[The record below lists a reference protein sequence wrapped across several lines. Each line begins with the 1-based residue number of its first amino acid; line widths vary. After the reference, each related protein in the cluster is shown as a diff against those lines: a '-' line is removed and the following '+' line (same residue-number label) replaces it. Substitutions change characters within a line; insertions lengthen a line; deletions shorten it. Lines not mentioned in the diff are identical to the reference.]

1 MHKFSWYEASSVED
15 ALAKVNATVS
25 DIVGRKPNNSSVVF
39 KAGGIDLLDLVK
51 EGLVNP
57 DTIVSLKSI
66 PGLDK
71 IEYDE
76 KNGLKIGAKVTLG
89 ELETNR
95 LVKGKYLALHQA
107 VADAGTPQLR
117 NSATLGGNLA
127 QRTRCWY
134 FRSIHH
140 VCFRKGSGV
149 CYAQHGENEFHA
161 IINNSK
167 CASVHASSVSTALMA
182 FNARV
187 RIAGQ
192 DGKVREVEMDK
203 FFVHPETDEKHE
215 TVLKANEMITE
226 VILPPVSPA
235 VRSYY
240 IKQVARESHDWAL
253 ADVAVVL
260 DMKGK
265 LCKKAEIVLGAASP
279 VPLKVAEAARV
290 LNGHNINGKLAKIAG
305 ELSVKGATPL
315 ERNAY
320 KVPVFKAIV
329 KRAILKAV

>member
-1 MHKFSWYEASSVED
+1 MHKFSWYEAGSVED

-25 DIVGRKPNNSSVVF
+25 EIVGRKPNNSSVVF
-39 KAGGIDLLDLVK
+39 KAGGVDLMDLMK

-57 DTIVSLKSI
+57 ETIVSIKSI

-71 IEYDE
+71 IEYDD
-76 KNGLKIGAKVTLG
+76 KAGLRIGANATLG
-89 ELETNR
+89 EIENNEII
-95 LVKGKYLALHQA
+95 KEKYLALHQA
-107 VADAGTPQLR
+107 VAEAGTAQLR

-182 FNARV
+182 FKAKV
-187 RIAGQ
+187 VIM
-192 DGKVREVEMDK
+192 DSEGKKKEVEIGD
-203 FFVHPETDEKHE
+203 FFVHPETDEKRE
-215 TVLKANEMITE
+215 NILKANELITE
-226 VILPPVSPA
+226 VVIPPVTTGTKSH
-235 VRSYY
+235 Y
-240 IKQVARESHDWAL
+240 IKYVARESHDWAL
-253 ADVAVVL
+253 ADVAVTL
-260 DMKGK
+260 EMTGGK
-265 LCKKAEIVLGAASP
+265 CRRAEIVIGAAAP
-279 VPLKVAEAARV
+279 VPLRLDEPAKALE
-290 LNGHNINGKLAKIAG
+290 GHSINEKLAKKAGDIAMRN
-305 ELSVKGATPL
+305 ATPL
-315 ERNAY
+315 AKNAY
-320 KVPVFKAIV
+320 KIPVFRAII